1 MRRRSAAVGLGALLG
16 CATARPP
23 PQVVR
28 LELPPEAVEV
38 RRADLDLAGKND
50 EELFAVGQAAFQA
63 GDLRRAAAA
72 FGRVA
77 DLFPASRRHAAA
89 SFNAGLSLQR
99 AEAWAPARDRLAAFV
114 REYAGPDADDAAL
127 RLADCHHEL
136 GEDAAAREVLVR
148 LLERGDLSRADRI
161 RALTRRGV
169 LELEGGDADGAE
181 ASLQRALGVWAQGRE
196 EERLDDEPPARAH
209 FWLGEVYRARF
220 AALPLDF
227 TASEEAQGEAL
238 EAKSRLLLA
247 AQGHY
252 FQAARRGNADFGVAG
267 VARVGELYEQLHA
280 RMIEAPVPPGLD
292 EEEQAAW
299 RAELRRQLR
308 NLVSK
313 AVEAYE
319 VALAAARARGVENR
333 FVERAQEA
341 VERMKRM
348 GE

>member
-1 MRRRSAAVGLGALLG
+1 MRRLAAAGLGALLA
-16 CATARPP
+16 CATVRPP
-23 PQVVR
+23 PEPVR
-28 LELPPEAVEV
+28 VTLPAETVEV
-38 RRADLDLAGKND
+38 RRADLDLAAKND
-50 EELFAVGQAAFQA
+50 EELFAVGQAAFQS

-72 FGRVA
+72 FGRIA
-77 DLFPASRRHAAA
+77 DLFPTSRRHAAA
-89 SFNAGLSLQR
+89 AFNAGLALQR
-99 AEAWAPARDRLAAFV
+99 AEDWGPARDRFAAFV

-127 RLADCHHEL
+127 RLADCHHQL
-136 GEDAAAREVLVR
+136 GEDADARSVLER
-148 LLERGDLSRADRI
+148 LLGRPDFPRGERI

-169 LELEGGDADGAE
+169 LELEGGDADRAE
-181 ASLQRALGVWAQGRE
+181 SSLQQALGLWAQGRD
-196 EERLDDEPPARAH
+196 EERIDDEPPARAH

-220 AALPLDF
+220 QATPLDF

-247 AQGHY
+247 AQAHY

-280 RMIEAPVPPGLD
+280 RMLEAPVPPGLD
-292 EEEQAAW
+292 EEERAAW
-299 RAELRRQLR
+299 RAELRRQVR

-348 GE
+348 EE